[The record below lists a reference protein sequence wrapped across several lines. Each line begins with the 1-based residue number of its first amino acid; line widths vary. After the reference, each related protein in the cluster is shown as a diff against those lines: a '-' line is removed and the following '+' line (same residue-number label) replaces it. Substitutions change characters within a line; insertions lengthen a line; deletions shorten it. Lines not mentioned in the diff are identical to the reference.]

1 MATSGPITVPHGAA
15 FEVRPSLTAPE
26 ARGHN
31 SRSFEYG
38 GVTEVFQTFDN
49 VSDPSHGKARIAA
62 LRAEL
67 KRRGLKGFLVP
78 LADEH
83 QGEYIPAA
91 AARLL
96 WLTGFAGSA
105 GLAIVLDDR
114 AAIFVDGRYTLQV
127 REQVDLTVIEPHH
140 LIEEPPQ
147 DWLKTVIH
155 KGDRIGFDPWLMTAA
170 EVGRFETALAAAGA
184 EFVAVDGNPVDAV
197 WADRPEPPK
206 GRVSLFPE
214 SLAGE
219 SAEAKLVRL
228 GEAIAKAGA
237 DAAVLTRPDSIAW
250 AFNIRGED
258 VPHTPEALSFAILRK
273 EGRPSL
279 FVDGAKLDNV
289 VRDRLEQIA
298 AVEQPAAFAP
308 ALAALGGSVLVDKA
322 SAAFEVVRRVE
333 AGGGKVVAGSDPV
346 LLPKALKNATE
357 LAGIRAAHIRD
368 GVAMVR
374 FLAWIDHEAPK
385 GGLDEIAVTK
395 QLEEFRRE
403 TGTLRDISFD
413 TIAGA
418 GPNAA
423 IPHYHVSTASN
434 RKVEMD
440 GILLVDSGAQYQ
452 DGTTDITRT
461 VIVGRPTEEMIDR
474 FTRVLIGHV
483 RLTLARFPKG
493 TSGAHLDVLAREKL
507 WEAGLDFDHGTGHGV
522 GHYLSVHEGPGRI
535 AKTGPVP
542 LEPGMLMSN
551 EPGFYKAGA
560 WGIRIEN
567 LVVITEPLPID
578 GGERPMMGFET
589 VTLCPIDRR
598 LIRPSMMSGRERAWL
613 DGYHAEVRDKLL
625 PLLESEAD
633 RAWLVAATAPLAA

>member
-1 MATSGPITVPHGAA
+1 M
-15 FEVRPSLTAPE
+15 
-26 ARGHN
+26 
-31 SRSFEYG
+31 
-38 GVTEVFQTFDN
+38 FQTFDN
-49 VSDPSHGKARIAA
+49 VNDPSHGKERLTA

-83 QGEYIPAA
+83 QGEYIPASA
-91 AARLL
+91 RRLL

-105 GLAIVLDDR
+105 GLAIVLEDR

-127 REQVDLTVIEPHH
+127 REQVDLKVIEPHH
-140 LIEEPPQ
+140 LVEEPPHN
-147 DWLKTVIH
+147 WLKTVAQ
-155 KGDRIGFDPWLMTAA
+155 KGDRVGFDPWLMTAA
-170 EVGRFETALAAAGA
+170 EVERFETALAAVGA
-184 EFVAVDGNPVDAV
+184 EFVATDANPVDAV
-197 WADRPEPPK
+197 WADQPEPPK

-214 SLAGE
+214 KLAGE

-228 GEAIAKAGA
+228 GEAIGKAGA
-237 DAAVLTRPDSIAW
+237 EAAVLTRPDSIAW
-250 AFNIRGED
+250 AFNIRGAD
-258 VPHTPEALSFAILRK
+258 VPHTPEALSFAILRRD
-273 EGRPSL
+273 GRPSL
-279 FVDGAKLDNV
+279 FIDGAKLDNA

-298 AVEQPAAFAP
+298 GVEQPTAFAS
-308 ALAALGGSVLVDKA
+308 ALSALGGNVLVDKA
-322 SAAFEVVRRVE
+322 SAAYEVVRRIE
-333 AGGGKVVAGSDPV
+333 AGGGKVVGGADPV

-357 LAGIRAAHIRD
+357 LSGIRAAHVRD

-374 FLAWIDHEAPK
+374 FLAWLDREAPK
-385 GGLDEIAVTK
+385 GGLDEIAVTRK
-395 QLEEFRRE
+395 LEEFRRD
-403 TGTLRDISFD
+403 TGALRDVSFD

-434 RKVEMD
+434 RKVELN
-440 GILLVDSGAQYQ
+440 GILLVDSGAQFE

-461 VIVGRPTEEMIDR
+461 MIVGTPTDEMIDR
-474 FTRVLIGHV
+474 FTRVLIGNV

-493 TSGAHLDVLAREKL
+493 TTGAHLDVLAREKL

-535 AKTGPVP
+535 AKTGHVP

-567 LVVITEPLPID
+567 LVIVTPPQTID
-578 GGERPMMGFET
+578 GGERPMMSFET

-598 LIRPSMMSGRERAWL
+598 LIRPSMLAERELAWL
-613 DGYHAEVRDKLL
+613 NAYHAEVRDKLL
-625 PLLESEAD
+625 PLLNDEAE
-633 RAWLVAATAPLAA
+633 RAWLVAATAPLSA

>member
-1 MATSGPITVPHGAA
+1 M
-15 FEVRPSLTAPE
+15 
-26 ARGHN
+26 
-31 SRSFEYG
+31 
-38 GVTEVFQTFDN
+38 FQTFDN
-49 VSDPSHGKARIAA
+49 VNDPSHGKARLTA

-83 QGEYIPAA
+83 QGEYIPASA
-91 AARLL
+91 CRLL

-105 GLAIVLDDR
+105 GLAIVLEDR

-127 REQVDLTVIEPHH
+127 REQVDLAVIEPHH
-140 LIEEPPQ
+140 LVEEPPH
-147 DWLKTVIH
+147 DWLKTVAQ

-170 EVGRFETALAAAGA
+170 EVARFETALAAVGA
-184 EFVAVDGNPVDAV
+184 EFVAVEGNPVDAV
-197 WADRPEPPK
+197 WTDQPAPPK

-214 SLAGE
+214 KLAGE
-219 SAEAKLVRL
+219 SAEAKLARL
-228 GEAIAKAGA
+228 GEIIGKAGA

-258 VPHTPEALSFAILRK
+258 VPHTPEALSFAILRR
-273 EGRPSL
+273 EGRPAL
-279 FVDGAKLDNV
+279 FIDGAKLDNA

-298 AVEQPAAFAP
+298 SVEPPAAFAP
-308 ALAALGGSVLVDKA
+308 ALAALGGAVLVDKG
-322 SAAFEVVRRVE
+322 SAAYEVVRRIE
-333 AGGGKVVAGSDPV
+333 AGGGKVVAGADPV

-357 LAGIRAAHIRD
+357 LQGIRAAHVRD

-374 FLAWIDHEAPK
+374 FLAFIDREAPK
-385 GGLDEIAVTK
+385 GGLDEIAVTVK
-395 QLEEFRRE
+395 LEEFRRA
-403 TGTLRDISFD
+403 TGALRDISFD
-413 TIAGA
+413 TIAGT

-434 RKVEMD
+434 RKV
-440 GILLVDSGAQYQ
+440 GFNSILLVDSGAQFE

-461 VIVGRPTEEMIDR
+461 MIVGTPTEEMVDR
-474 FTRVLIGHV
+474 FTRVLIGNI

-493 TSGAHLDVLAREKL
+493 TTGAHLDVLAREKL

-535 AKTGPVP
+535 AKTGHVP
-542 LEPGMLMSN
+542 LEAGMLMSN

-567 LVVITEPLPID
+567 LVIVTPPEAID

-598 LIRPSMMSGRERAWL
+598 LIRPSMLTKRERSWL
-613 DGYHAEVRDKLL
+613 DAYHAEVREKLL
-625 PLLESEAD
+625 PHIEDAAE
-633 RAWLVAATAPLAA
+633 RAWLVAATAALSD

>member
-1 MATSGPITVPHGAA
+1 M
-15 FEVRPSLTAPE
+15 
-26 ARGHN
+26 
-31 SRSFEYG
+31 
-38 GVTEVFQTFDN
+38 FQTFDN
-49 VSDPSHGKARIAA
+49 VNDPSHGKERLAA
-62 LRAEL
+62 LRTEL
-67 KRRGLKGFLVP
+67 KLRGLKGFLVP

-83 QGEYIPAA
+83 QGEYIPASA
-91 AARLL
+91 RRLL

-105 GLAIVLDDR
+105 GLAIVLEDR

-127 REQVDLTVIEPHH
+127 REQVDLEVIEPHH
-140 LIEEPPQ
+140 LVEEPPH
-147 DWLKTVIH
+147 DWLKTVVG

-170 EVGRFETALAAAGA
+170 EVGRFESALAGVGA

-197 WADRPEPPK
+197 WADQPEPPK

-214 SLAGE
+214 DLAGE
-219 SAEAKLVRL
+219 SAEAKLARL
-228 GEAIAKAGA
+228 GEAIGKAGA

-273 EGRPSL
+273 EGRPQL
-279 FVDGAKLDNV
+279 FIDGAKLDNV
-289 VRDRLEQIA
+289 VRDRLEQVA
-298 AVEQPAAFAP
+298 GVEAPAAFAP
-308 ALAALGGSVLVDKA
+308 ALTALGGAVLVDKS
-322 SAAFEVVRRVE
+322 SAAFEVVRRIE
-333 AGGGKVVAGSDPV
+333 AGGGKVVVGPDPV
-346 LLPKALKNATE
+346 LLPKALKNPTE
-357 LAGIRAAHIRD
+357 LQGIRAAHIRD

-374 FLAWIDHEAPK
+374 FLAWLDREAPK

-395 QLEEFRRE
+395 KLEEFRSD
-403 TGTLRDISFD
+403 TGALRDVSFD
-413 TIAGA
+413 TIAGG

-434 RKVEMD
+434 RKVEVN
-440 GILLVDSGAQYQ
+440 GILLVDSGAQYL

-461 VIVGRPTEEMIDR
+461 IIVGTPTNEMIDR
-474 FTRVLIGHV
+474 FTRVLIGNI

-522 GHYLSVHEGPGRI
+522 GHYLSVHEGPARI
-535 AKTGPVP
+535 SKTGHVP

-567 LVVITEPLPID
+567 LVIITTPEPIE

-598 LIRPSMMSGRERAWL
+598 LIDPSMLADRELAWL
-613 DGYHAEVRDKLL
+613 NAYHAEVREKLS
-625 PLLESEAD
+625 PLISDEVD
-633 RAWLVAATAPLAA
+633 RAWLLAATEPLSR

>member
-1 MATSGPITVPHGAA
+1 
-15 FEVRPSLTAPE
+15 
-26 ARGHN
+26 
-31 SRSFEYG
+31 
-38 GVTEVFQTFDN
+38 VFQTFDN
-49 VSDPSHGKARIAA
+49 VNDPSHGKQRLAA
-62 LRAEL
+62 LRGEL
-67 KRRGLKGFLVP
+67 ARRGLKGFLVP

-91 AARLL
+91 ACRLL

-105 GLAIVLDDR
+105 GLAIVLEDR

-140 LIEEPPQ
+140 LVEEPPH
-147 DWLKTVIH
+147 DWLKGVVQ

-170 EVGRFETALAAAGA
+170 EVGRFETALAATGA
-184 EFVAVDGNPVDAV
+184 ELVAVDGNPVDAV
-197 WADRPEPPK
+197 WTDRPEPPK

-214 SLAGE
+214 ALAGE
-219 SAEAKLVRL
+219 SAEAKLARL

-237 DAAVLTRPDSIAW
+237 DATVLTRPDSIAW

-258 VPHTPEALSFAILRK
+258 VPHTPEALSFAILRR

-279 FVDGAKLDNV
+279 FIDGAKLDNV

-298 AVEQPAAFAP
+298 TVESPAAFAP
-308 ALAALGGSVLVDKA
+308 ALTALGGAVLVDKA
-322 SAAFEVVRRVE
+322 SAAFEVVRRIE
-333 AGGGKVVAGSDPV
+333 AGGGKVVAGADPV
-346 LLPKALKNATE
+346 LLPKALKNPTE
-357 LAGIRAAHIRD
+357 LSGIRAAHIRD

-374 FLAWIDHEAPK
+374 FLAFIDREAIK

-395 QLEEFRRE
+395 QLEDFRRA
-403 TGTLRDISFD
+403 TGVLRDISFD

-434 RKVEMD
+434 RKVEVN
-440 GILLVDSGAQYQ
+440 GILLVDSGAQYE

-461 VIVGRPTEEMIDR
+461 VIVGTPTEEMADR
-474 FTRVLIGHV
+474 FTRVLVGNI

-493 TSGAHLDVLAREKL
+493 TTGAHLDVLAREKL

-535 AKTGPVP
+535 AKTGNVP

-551 EPGFYKAGA
+551 EPGYYKAGA

-567 LVVITEPLPID
+567 LVIVTALDPID

-598 LIRPSMMSGRERAWL
+598 LIRPALMTERERAWL
-613 DGYHAEVRDKLL
+613 DAYHAEVRTKLL
-625 PLLESEAD
+625 PLIDDAAD

>member
-1 MATSGPITVPHGAA
+1 M
-15 FEVRPSLTAPE
+15 
-26 ARGHN
+26 
-31 SRSFEYG
+31 
-38 GVTEVFQTFDN
+38 FQTFDN
-49 VSDPSHGKARIAA
+49 VNDPSHGKERLGA

-67 KRRGLKGFLVP
+67 KRRNLKGFLVP

-83 QGEYIPAA
+83 QGEYIPASA
-91 AARLL
+91 RRLL

-105 GLAIVLDDR
+105 GLAIVLADR

-127 REQVDLTVIEPHH
+127 REQVDLAVIEPHH
-140 LIEEPPQ
+140 LIEEPPH
-147 DWLKTVIH
+147 DWLKTVVQ

-170 EVGRFETALAAAGA
+170 EVGRFETALAATGA
-184 EFVAVDGNPVDAV
+184 EFVATDGNPIDTV
-197 WADRPEPPK
+197 WADQPEPPK

-219 SAEAKLVRL
+219 SAEAKLARL
-228 GEAIAKAGA
+228 GEVIGKAGA

-250 AFNIRGED
+250 AFNIRGQD

-273 EGRPSL
+273 EGRPQL
-279 FVDGAKLDNV
+279 FIDGAKLDNV

-298 AVEQPAAFAP
+298 GVESPAAFAP
-308 ALAALGGSVLVDKA
+308 ALSALGGNVLVDKG
-322 SAAFEVVRRVE
+322 SAAYEVVRRIE
-333 AGGGKVVAGSDPV
+333 AGGGKVVAGADPV
-346 LLPKALKNATE
+346 LLPKALKNPTE
-357 LAGIRAAHIRD
+357 LSGIRAAHVRD

-374 FLAWIDHEAPK
+374 FLAWLDREAPK

-395 QLEEFRRE
+395 KLEEFRRA

-434 RKVEMD
+434 RKVEVN
-440 GILLVDSGAQYQ
+440 GILLVDSGAQFE

-461 VIVGRPTEEMIDR
+461 MIVGTPTEEMIDR
-474 FTRVLIGHV
+474 FTRVLIGNI

-493 TSGAHLDVLAREKL
+493 TTGAHLDVLAREKL
-507 WEAGLDFDHGTGHGV
+507 WEAGVDFDHGTGHGV

-535 AKTGPVP
+535 AKTGHVP

-567 LVVITEPLPID
+567 LVIVTAAEAID
-578 GGERPMMGFET
+578 GGERPMLSFET

-598 LIRPSMMSGRERAWL
+598 LIDPSMMAKRERAWL
-613 DGYHAEVRDKLL
+613 DAYHAEVREKLS
-625 PLLESEAD
+625 PLIDDEAD
-633 RAWLVAATAPLAA
+633 RTWLAAATAPLAI

>member
-1 MATSGPITVPHGAA
+1 M
-15 FEVRPSLTAPE
+15 
-26 ARGHN
+26 
-31 SRSFEYG
+31 
-38 GVTEVFQTFDN
+38 FQTFDN
-49 VSDPSHGKARIAA
+49 VNDPSHGKERLAA

-83 QGEYIPAA
+83 QGEDIPACA
-91 AARLL
+91 RRLL

-105 GLAIVLDDR
+105 GLAIVLEDR

-127 REQVDLTVIEPHH
+127 REQVDLQVIEPHH
-140 LIEEPPQ
+140 LVEEPPH
-147 DWLKTVIH
+147 DWLKGMVQ

-170 EVGRFETALAAAGA
+170 EVARFETALAAVGA
-184 EFVAVDGNPVDAV
+184 EFVVVEGNPVDTV
-197 WADRPEPPK
+197 WTDQPEPPK

-219 SAEAKLVRL
+219 SAEAKLARL
-228 GEAIAKAGA
+228 GEAIGKAGA

-250 AFNIRGED
+250 AFNIRGAD
-258 VPHTPEALSFAILRK
+258 MPRTPEALSFAILRK
-273 EGRPSL
+273 EGRPQL
-279 FVDGAKLDNV
+279 FIDGAKLDNV

-298 AVEQPAAFAP
+298 SVEQPAAFAP
-308 ALAALGGSVLVDKA
+308 ALTALGGAVLVDKA
-322 SAAFEVVRRVE
+322 SAAFEVVRRIE

-357 LAGIRAAHIRD
+357 LQGIRAAHVRD

-374 FLAWIDHEAPK
+374 FLAWLDREAPK
-385 GGLDEIAVTK
+385 GGLDEIAVTEK
-395 QLEEFRRE
+395 LEAFRRD
-403 TGTLRDISFD
+403 TGALRDISFD

-434 RKVEMD
+434 RKVEVN
-440 GILLVDSGAQYQ
+440 GILLVDSGAQYE

-461 VIVGRPTEEMIDR
+461 MIVGTPTAEMIDR
-474 FTRVLIGHV
+474 FTRVLVGHI

-493 TSGAHLDVLAREKL
+493 TTGAHLDVLAREKL

-522 GHYLSVHEGPGRI
+522 GHYLAVHEGPGRI
-535 AKTGPVP
+535 AKTGHVP

-567 LVVITEPLPID
+567 LVIVTAPAAID

-598 LIRPSMMSGRERAWL
+598 LIDPSMMAERERAWL
-613 DGYHAEVRDKLL
+613 DAYHAEVRDTLL
-625 PLLESEAD
+625 PLLGDEAD
-633 RAWLVAATAPLAA
+633 RAWLKVATAPILA

>member
-1 MATSGPITVPHGAA
+1 M
-15 FEVRPSLTAPE
+15 
-26 ARGHN
+26 
-31 SRSFEYG
+31 
-38 GVTEVFQTFDN
+38 FQTFDS
-49 VSDPSHGKARIAA
+49 VSDPSHGKARLAA

-67 KRRGLKGFLVP
+67 KRRNLKGFLVP

-91 AARLL
+91 ARRLL

-140 LIEEPPQ
+140 LVEDPPH
-147 DWLKTVIH
+147 DWLKTVAQ

-170 EVGRFETALAAAGA
+170 EVARFETALAAVGA
-184 EFVAVDGNPVDAV
+184 ELVAADGNPVDAV
-197 WADRPEPPK
+197 WPDRPEPPK

-219 SAEAKLVRL
+219 SAEQKLARL
-228 GEAIAKAGA
+228 GEAIGKAGA

-250 AFNIRGED
+250 AFNIRGQD
-258 VPHTPEALSFAILRK
+258 VPHTPEALSFAILRRD
-273 EGRPSL
+273 GRPSL
-279 FVDGAKLDNV
+279 FIDGAKLDNV

-298 AVEQPAAFAP
+298 GVEQPTAFAP
-308 ALAALGGSVLVDKA
+308 ALTALGGAVLVDKA
-322 SAAFEVVRRVE
+322 SAAYEVVRRIE
-333 AGGGKVVAGSDPV
+333 AGGGKVVAGADPV
-346 LLPKALKNATE
+346 LLPKALKNSTE
-357 LAGIRAAHIRD
+357 LQGIRAAHVRD

-374 FLAWIDHEAPK
+374 FLAWIDREAPK
-385 GGLDEIAVTK
+385 GGLDEIAVTRK
-395 QLEEFRRE
+395 LEEFRRD
-403 TGTLRDISFD
+403 TGALRDISFD

-434 RKVEMD
+434 RKVELN
-440 GILLVDSGAQYQ
+440 GILLVDSGAQYE

-461 VIVGRPTEEMIDR
+461 MIVGTPTDEMIDR
-474 FTRVLIGHV
+474 FTRVLIGHI
-483 RLTLARFPKG
+483 RLSLARFPKG

-522 GHYLSVHEGPGRI
+522 GHYLSVHEGPARI
-535 AKTGPVP
+535 AKTGHVP

-567 LVVITEPLPID
+567 LVVVTAPEAID
-578 GGERPMMGFET
+578 GGERPMLGFET

-598 LIRPSMMSGRERAWL
+598 LIRPALMTERELAWL
-613 DGYHAEVRDKLL
+613 DAYHAEVRDKLL
-625 PLLESEAD
+625 PLLHDEAD
-633 RAWLVAATAPLAA
+633 RAWLVEATAPIPA

>member
-1 MATSGPITVPHGAA
+1 MRIL
-15 FEVRPSLTAPE
+15 SLTAAE
-26 ARGHN
+26 GRGHN
-31 SRSFEYG
+31 SRSFEHG

-49 VSDPSHGKARIAA
+49 VSDPSHGKSRLAA

-67 KRRGLKGFLVP
+67 KRRSLKGFLVP

-83 QGEYIPAA
+83 QGEDIPASA
-91 AARLL
+91 RRLL

-105 GLAIVLDDR
+105 GLAIVLEDR

-127 REQVDLTVIEPHH
+127 REQVDLAVIEPHH
-140 LIEEPPQ
+140 LIEEPPH
-147 DWLKTVIH
+147 DWLKTVVK

-170 EVGRFETALAAAGA
+170 EVGRFETALAAIGA

-197 WADRPEPPK
+197 WTDRPEPPK

-214 SLAGE
+214 NLAGE
-219 SAEAKLVRL
+219 SAEAKLARL
-228 GEAIAKAGA
+228 GAAIAKAGA

-250 AFNIRGED
+250 AFNIRGAD
-258 VPHTPEALSFAILRK
+258 IPRTPEALSFAILRK

-279 FVDGAKLDNV
+279 FIDGAKLDNV

-298 AVEQPAAFAP
+298 AVEQPGAFAP
-308 ALAALGGSVLVDKA
+308 ALSALGGNVLVDKA
-322 SAAFEVVRRVE
+322 SAAFEVVRRIE

-357 LAGIRAAHIRD
+357 LAGIRAAHVRD

-374 FLAWIDHEAPK
+374 FLAWIDREAPK

-403 TGTLRDISFD
+403 TGALRDISFD

-461 VIVGRPTEEMIDR
+461 MIVGTPTDEMIDR

-522 GHYLSVHEGPGRI
+522 GHYLAVHEGPGRI
-535 AKTGPVP
+535 AKTGYVP

-567 LVVITEPLPID
+567 LVVVTEPQPIE

-598 LIRPSMMSGRERAWL
+598 LIRPSMMSERERAWL
-613 DGYHAEVRDKLL
+613 DAYHAEVRDKLL
-625 PLLESEAD
+625 PLLKSEAD
-633 RAWLVAATAPLAA
+633 KAWLVAATAPLAA

>member
-1 MATSGPITVPHGAA
+1 M
-15 FEVRPSLTAPE
+15 
-26 ARGHN
+26 
-31 SRSFEYG
+31 
-38 GVTEVFQTFDN
+38 FQTFDS
-49 VSDPSHGKARIAA
+49 VSDPSHGKARLAA

-67 KRRGLKGFLVP
+67 KRRNLKGFLVP

-91 AARLL
+91 ARRLL

-140 LIEEPPQ
+140 LVEDPPH
-147 DWLKTVIH
+147 DWLKTVAQ

-170 EVGRFETALAAAGA
+170 EVARFETALAAVGA
-184 EFVAVDGNPVDAV
+184 ELVAADGNPVDVV
-197 WADRPEPPK
+197 WPDRPEPPK

-219 SAEAKLVRL
+219 SAEQKLARL
-228 GEAIAKAGA
+228 GEAIGKAGA

-250 AFNIRGED
+250 AFNIRGQD
-258 VPHTPEALSFAILRK
+258 VPHTPEALSFAILRRD
-273 EGRPSL
+273 GRPSL
-279 FVDGAKLDNV
+279 FIDGAKLDNV

-298 AVEQPAAFAP
+298 GVEQPTAFAP
-308 ALAALGGSVLVDKA
+308 ALTALGGAVLVDKA
-322 SAAFEVVRRVE
+322 SAAYEVVRRIE
-333 AGGGKVVAGSDPV
+333 AGGGKVVAGADPV
-346 LLPKALKNATE
+346 LLPKALKNSTE
-357 LAGIRAAHIRD
+357 LQGIRAAHVRD

-374 FLAWIDHEAPK
+374 FLAWIDREAPK
-385 GGLDEIAVTK
+385 GGLDEIAVTRK
-395 QLEEFRRE
+395 LEEFRRD
-403 TGTLRDISFD
+403 TGALRDISFD

-434 RKVEMD
+434 RKVELN
-440 GILLVDSGAQYQ
+440 GILLVDSGAQYE

-461 VIVGRPTEEMIDR
+461 MIVGTPTDEMIDR
-474 FTRVLIGHV
+474 FTRVLIGHI
-483 RLTLARFPKG
+483 RLSLARFPKG

-522 GHYLSVHEGPGRI
+522 GHYLSVHEGPARI
-535 AKTGPVP
+535 AKTGHVP

-567 LVVITEPLPID
+567 LVVVTAPEAID
-578 GGERPMMGFET
+578 GGERPMLGFET

-598 LIRPSMMSGRERAWL
+598 LIRPALMTERELAWL
-613 DGYHAEVRDKLL
+613 DAYHAEVRDKLL
-625 PLLESEAD
+625 PLLHDEAD
-633 RAWLVAATAPLAA
+633 RAWLVEATAPIPA

>member
-1 MATSGPITVPHGAA
+1 M
-15 FEVRPSLTAPE
+15 
-26 ARGHN
+26 
-31 SRSFEYG
+31 
-38 GVTEVFQTFDN
+38 FQTFDN
-49 VSDPSHGKARIAA
+49 VNDPSHGKERLAA
-62 LRAEL
+62 LRGEL

-83 QGEYIPAA
+83 QGEYIPASA
-91 AARLL
+91 RRLL

-105 GLAIVLDDR
+105 GLAIVLEDR

-127 REQVDLTVIEPHH
+127 REQVDTQIIEPHH
-140 LIEEPPQ
+140 LIEEPPH
-147 DWLKTVIH
+147 DWLKTVAT
-155 KGDRIGFDPWLMTAA
+155 KGDRIGFDPWLMTAS
-170 EVGRFETALAAAGA
+170 EVGRFETALAAVGA

-197 WADRPEPPK
+197 WTDQPQPPK

-214 SLAGE
+214 RLSGE
-219 SAEAKLVRL
+219 SVEAKLARL
-228 GEAIAKAGA
+228 GEAIGKAGA

-273 EGRPSL
+273 EGRPAL
-279 FVDGAKLDNV
+279 FIDGSKLDNV

-298 AVEQPAAFAP
+298 GVEQPAAFAP
-308 ALAALGGSVLVDKA
+308 ALAALGGAVLVDKG
-322 SAAFEVVRRVE
+322 SAAFEVVRRIE
-333 AGGGKVVAGSDPV
+333 AGGGKVVAGADPV

-357 LAGIRAAHIRD
+357 LQGIRAAHIRD

-374 FLAWIDHEAPK
+374 FLAWLDREAPK
-385 GGLDEIAVTK
+385 GGLDEIAVTRK
-395 QLEEFRRE
+395 LEEFRRN
-403 TGTLRDISFD
+403 TGALRDISFD

-434 RKVEMD
+434 RKVEVN
-440 GILLVDSGAQYQ
+440 GILLVDSGAQFE

-461 VIVGRPTEEMIDR
+461 MIVGVPTEEMVDR
-474 FTRVLIGHV
+474 FTRVLIGHI
-483 RLTLARFPKG
+483 RLTLARFPRG
-493 TSGAHLDVLAREKL
+493 TTGAHLDILAREKL
-507 WEAGLDFDHGTGHGV
+507 WDAGLDFDHGTGHGV

-535 AKTGPVP
+535 AKTGHVP

-567 LVVITEPLPID
+567 LVIVTEPKAID

-598 LIRPSMMSGRERAWL
+598 LIDPSMMTERELAWL
-613 DGYHAEVRDKLL
+613 NAYHAEVRDKLS
-625 PLLESEAD
+625 PLLEDEAD
-633 RAWLVAATAPLAA
+633 RAWLMSATAPLVA

>member
-1 MATSGPITVPHGAA
+1 M
-15 FEVRPSLTAPE
+15 
-26 ARGHN
+26 
-31 SRSFEYG
+31 
-38 GVTEVFQTFDN
+38 FQTFDN
-49 VSDPSHGKARIAA
+49 VNDPSHGKERLAA
-62 LRAEL
+62 LRTEL
-67 KRRGLKGFLVP
+67 KLRGLKGFLVP

-83 QGEYIPAA
+83 QGEYIPASA
-91 AARLL
+91 SRLL

-105 GLAIVLDDR
+105 GLAIVLQDR

-127 REQVDLTVIEPHH
+127 REQVDLNVIEPHH
-140 LIEEPPQ
+140 LVEEPPH
-147 DWLKTVIH
+147 DWLKSAVG

-170 EVGRFETALAAAGA
+170 EVSRFETALASVGA
-184 EFVAVDGNPVDAV
+184 EFIAVDGNPVDAV
-197 WADRPEPPK
+197 WTDQPEPPK

-214 SLAGE
+214 NLAGE
-219 SAEAKLVRL
+219 SAEAKLARL
-228 GEAIAKAGA
+228 GEAIGKTGA

-258 VPHTPEALSFAILRK
+258 VPHTPEALSFAILRRD
-273 EGRPSL
+273 GRPSL
-279 FVDGAKLDNV
+279 FIDGAKLDNV

-298 AVEQPAAFAP
+298 SVETPAAFAP
-308 ALAALGGSVLVDKA
+308 ALTALGGAVLVDKG
-322 SAAFEVVRRVE
+322 SSAFEVVRRIE
-333 AGGGKVVAGSDPV
+333 AGGGKVVVGPDPV
-346 LLPKALKNATE
+346 LLPKALKNSTE
-357 LAGIRAAHIRD
+357 LQGIRAAHVRD

-374 FLAWIDHEAPK
+374 FLAWLDREAPK

-395 QLEEFRRE
+395 QLEQFRRD
-403 TGTLRDISFD
+403 TGALRDVSFD

-434 RKVEMD
+434 RKVELN
-440 GILLVDSGAQYQ
+440 GILLVDSGAQYL

-461 VIVGRPTEEMIDR
+461 MIVGTPTKEMIDR
-474 FTRVLIGHV
+474 FTRVLIGNI

-535 AKTGPVP
+535 AKTGHVP

-567 LVVITEPLPID
+567 LVIITAPEAIE

-589 VTLCPIDRR
+589 MTLCPIDRR
-598 LIRPSMMSGRERAWL
+598 LIDPSMMAERELSWL
-613 DGYHAEVRDKLL
+613 NAYHAEVREKLS
-625 PLLESEAD
+625 PLITDETD
-633 RAWLVAATAPLAA
+633 RAWLIAATEPLTA